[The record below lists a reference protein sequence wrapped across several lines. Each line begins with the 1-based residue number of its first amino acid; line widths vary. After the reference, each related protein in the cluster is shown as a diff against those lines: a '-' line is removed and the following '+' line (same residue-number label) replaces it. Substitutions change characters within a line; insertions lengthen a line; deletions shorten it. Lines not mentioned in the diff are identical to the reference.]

1 MTFIS
6 IALPLVPAVAA
17 FAVRLYLS
25 AAGTIPND
33 SLDAGAMRS
42 LKA

>member
-6 IALPLVPAVAA
+6 LALPLTPAVVA
-17 FAVRLYLS
+17 FAMRLYLS

-33 SLDAGAMRS
+33 SLDAGAIHPP
-42 LKA
+42 KA